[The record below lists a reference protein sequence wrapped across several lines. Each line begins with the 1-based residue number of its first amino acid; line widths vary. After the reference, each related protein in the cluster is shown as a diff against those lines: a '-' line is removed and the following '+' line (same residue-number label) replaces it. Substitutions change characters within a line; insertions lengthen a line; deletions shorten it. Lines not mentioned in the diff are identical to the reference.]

1 MFLRQKVIQK
11 MIILQKLGIMITV
24 NYDYYQKTSQKNA
37 QIKKDSDLGF
47 KTAIYFMNTRRLKLP
62 LARFY
67 QVLYLDLNSFFSE
80 YLINKHT
87 QHNHAANSIR

>member
-37 QIKKDSDLGF
+37 QIKK
-47 KTAIYFMNTRRLKLP
+47 
-62 LARFY
+62 RFRPWFQDCY
-67 QVLYLDLNSFFSE
+67 IFYEYASSE
-80 YLINKHT
+80 IT
-87 QHNHAANSIR
+87 IG